1 MNWFDEL
8 LKGVSKGMG
17 IVLAVGFGVAS
28 LGSMFMAWITAL
40 IGLGILNAI
49 CLIGRILNALM
60 SVYIIV
66 KLNDEYFG

>member
-28 LGSMFMAWITAL
+28 LGSMFLAWITAL

-49 CLIGRILNALM
+49 CLIGWILNALM

-66 KLNDEYFG
+66 KLSDGYFG

>member
-28 LGSMFMAWITAL
+28 LGSMFLAWITAL

-49 CLIGRILNALM
+49 CLIGWILNALM

-66 KLNDEYFG
+66 KLNYEYFG